1 MKDNMRYIKTG
12 LIGFILMFVLYAAT
26 ASAIGSQLDITLMRT
41 DPDTVSAGTY
51 FDIVVKLENIGT
63 KEAKNVSVTILP
75 EYPFSLGPGEDA
87 KKDYG
92 TLEIMS
98 PITMRYTLYAD
109 ENAIDGLNKLAVAY
123 TTQTGMKVT
132 EDITIDIE
140 SKKISLYVGGLETD
154 PTKLTSDTDS
164 AKFTVE
170 IQNVGDSDA
179 QMVSSELILPDGFKP
194 STSYSTRY
202 MLGTISHDS
211 GKSAVY
217 YIDIDKTVQEGLYP
231 AKIFLRYK
239 DSTGSRSEYKE
250 KTLELDIPVMG
261 RPDFEITDVSTSPL
275 KIAPGDENVEL
286 KLKIKNT
293 GSKKGESVSVR
304 IFKKSEQPVDFDEK
318 SDYIGT
324 LDVGEEGYGVLKLS
338 VDESAALKTYLLDA
352 EIRTVYEN
360 SVLVYDRTVPLSVSF
375 VREEIPIHEK
385 YQQYYPTVAGLV
397 MLYLLWRYMLPFI
410 THRISSANKKDRQ
423 KIKHHVENSDELL

>member
-1 MKDNMRYIKTG
+1 MKNNMRYKTG
-12 LIGFILMFVLYAAT
+12 LSGFILMLALCIAT
-26 ASAIGSQLDITLMRT
+26 VSGIGSQVDLTLMRT
-41 DPDTVSAGTY
+41 DPDPVSAGTY
-51 FDIVVKLENIGT
+51 FDIIIKLENTGT
-63 KEAKNVSVTILP
+63 REAKNVSVMVLP
-75 EYPFSLGPGEDA
+75 EYPFSLGPREDA
-87 KKDYG
+87 KKEYG

-98 PITMRYTLYAD
+98 PITVRYTLYVD
-109 ENAIDGLNKLAVAY
+109 ESAVDGQNKLAIAY
-123 TTQTGMKVT
+123 TTQSGMTVT
-132 EDITIDIE
+132 KDIMIDIE
-140 SKKISLYVGGLETD
+140 SKKISLYIGGLETD
-154 PTKLTSDTDS
+154 PAKLTSDTDS

-170 IQNVGDSDA
+170 IQNVGEADA
-179 QMVSSELILPDGFKP
+179 QMVSSELILPDGFSP
-194 STSYSTRY
+194 STSYSNRY
-202 MLGTISHDS
+202 MPGTISHDS

-217 YIDIDKTVQEGLYP
+217 YIDIDKSVQEGLYP
-231 AKIFLRYK
+231 AKILLRYK

-324 LDVGEEGYGVLKLS
+324 LDVGEEGYAVLKLS

-375 VREEIPIHEK
+375 VREEVPIHEK
-385 YQQYYPTVAGLV
+385 YQQYYPPVAGLV
-397 MLYLLWRYMLPFI
+397 MLYLLWRYMLPFVM
-410 THRISSANKKDRQ
+410 HRISPASKKERQ
-423 KIKHHVENSDELL
+423 KIKHHVEKEIE